1 MKQFFITLLIATASI
16 FNSAKA
22 ADDNALPEVLASF
35 QSTYSNATDV
45 SWTTMGELYK
55 VSFVLEG
62 KAAAAFYNTDGSMVA
77 VTQNV
82 SSLELPKELKAS
94 LKKELNDGYISD
106 LFMMSSSVGITYY
119 VTVENAD
126 TKLVMKSSN
135 GKKWSVFQKVA
146 KL

>member
-1 MKQFFITLLIATASI
+1 MKQFFFTLLIGAASI

-22 ADDNALPEVLASF
+22 SENIDLPEVLASF
-35 QSTYSNATDV
+35 QSTYSNAADV

-55 VSFVLEG
+55 VSFVLDG
-62 KAAAAFYNTDGSMVA
+62 KGAAAYYNPDGSLVA
-77 VTQNV
+77 VTQNL

-94 LKKELNDGYISD
+94 LKKELNEGYISD
-106 LFMMSSSVGITYY
+106 LFMMSSNAGITYY

-146 KL
+146 KI